1 MQENSIIIER
11 KEVIKVTLQQQIE
24 MAIAYSG
31 SITKKEIAEK
41 MNVTPSAFGQRLK
54 TGKFTKE
61 ELQKIASI
69 LDAEYISVFRFKDG
83 KEI

>member
-1 MQENSIIIER
+1 M
-11 KEVIKVTLQQQIE
+11 VKVTLQQQIE

-31 SITKKEIAEK
+31 SVTKKEIAEK

-69 LDAEYISVFRFKDG
+69 LDAEYISVFRFRAG
-83 KEI
+83 HVPVLSRNILQHN

>member
-1 MQENSIIIER
+1 
-11 KEVIKVTLQQQIE
+11 

-31 SITKKEIAEK
+31 GVTKKEIAEK

-61 ELQKIASI
+61 ELRESGKGNILSMNVNFKYKQEAS
-69 LDAEYISVFRFKDG
+69 
-83 KEI
+83 